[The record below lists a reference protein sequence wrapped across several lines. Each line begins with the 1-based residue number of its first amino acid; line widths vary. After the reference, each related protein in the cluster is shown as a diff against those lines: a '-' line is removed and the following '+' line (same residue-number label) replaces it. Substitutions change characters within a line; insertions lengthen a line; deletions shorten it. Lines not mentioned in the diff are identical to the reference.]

1 MELLETK
8 VLHAGKHVDFVAK
21 RYRRADGSEAEREIV
36 EHPGS
41 VAVLAYDEEFAY
53 LVAQPREAVEEERLL
68 EIPAG
73 TLDVEGETELECA
86 RRELAEE
93 AELRAEDWSV
103 VHVVYPS
110 PGFLTE
116 KVTIFAATGLSPAD
130 GERDDDEKIEVVR
143 LDLAEIDD
151 ALPEIRDA
159 TTVIA
164 LQWLKEQS
172 HAGGGL
178 PRGATGASPS

>member
-1 MELLETK
+1 MELLNTK
-8 VLHAGKHVDFVAK
+8 PLHEGKHVDFVAK
-21 RYRRADGSEAEREIV
+21 RYRHEDGSEVEREIV

-41 VAVLAYDEEFAY
+41 VAVLAWDEEFAY

-73 TLDVEGETELECA
+73 TLDVEGESELECA

-93 AELRAEDWSV
+93 AELQAEEWSLL
-103 VHVVYPS
+103 HVIYPS

-116 KVTIFAATGLSPAD
+116 KVTIFEATGLSPAA
-130 GERDDDEKIEVVR
+130 GERDEDEEIEIVR
-143 LDLAEIDD
+143 LPLAEIEA

-164 LQWLKEQS
+164 LQRLQQK
-172 HAGGGL
+172 L
-178 PRGATGASPS
+178 

>member
-1 MELLETK
+1 MELLESK
-8 VLHAGKHVDFVAK
+8 KLHEGKHVDFVSR
-21 RYRRADGSEAEREIV
+21 RYRREDGTEVEREV
-36 EHPGS
+36 VDHPGS

-53 LVAQPREAVEEERLL
+53 LVAQPREAVEEDRLL

-73 TLDVEGETELECA
+73 TLDVEGESELECA

-93 AELRAEDWSV
+93 AELQAEHWSLL
-103 VHVVYPS
+103 HVVYPS

-116 KVTIFAATGLSPAD
+116 KVTIFEATGLSPAG
-130 GERDDDEKIEVVR
+130 GERDDDEEIEIVR
-143 LDLAEIDD
+143 LPLAEIEA

-164 LQWLKEQS
+164 LLRLQEKL
-172 HAGGGL
+172 
-178 PRGATGASPS
+178 